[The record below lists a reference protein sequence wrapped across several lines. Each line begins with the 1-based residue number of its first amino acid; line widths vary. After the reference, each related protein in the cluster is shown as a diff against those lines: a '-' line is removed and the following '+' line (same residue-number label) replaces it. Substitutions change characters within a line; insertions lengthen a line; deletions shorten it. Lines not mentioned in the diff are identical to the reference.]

1 MAEEPGYD
9 AGLVFDDR
17 YLQHNPGLKMLP
29 DGYAFPWVEPELH
42 WSNHRLVQRAKQL
55 VDLSGTAEHLTRI
68 APRLATRE
76 EIERFHTP
84 GYVARVERLSAEGSG
99 DAGQGAP
106 VGPGSFDVAR
116 LAAGGALTAV
126 DAVAGGTVRRAF
138 ALVRP
143 PGHHAVANL
152 GMGFCIFN
160 NVVLAAMHAREV
172 HGIERVAIIDWDV
185 HSGNGTQDAFYDN
198 QSVLFFSIHQDRL
211 YPPASGWLEQ
221 NGTGAGEGYT
231 VNIPMPPGSGDAA
244 YLATFDEIV
253 LPVIDAFEPEMIF
266 VSAGQDA
273 SIMDQLGRMCL
284 TTEGYRRLTGLMIN
298 RAERH
303 AQGRLVV
310 LQEGGY
316 SETYAPYATLAIIET
331 LAGSN
336 SDLTEPMSHER
347 ILAQPHHTET
357 GLDARA
363 AIDEAKAHHR
373 KHWDTLE

>member
-1 MAEEPGYD
+1 MAEEPELD
-9 AGLVFDDR
+9 AGLVFNDR

-29 DGYAFPWVEPELH
+29 DGSAFPWVEPELH
-42 WSNHRLVQRAKQL
+42 WSNHRLVQRTKQL
-55 VDLSGTAEHLTRI
+55 VDLCGAADRLTMLP
-68 APRLATRE
+68 ARLASRE

-99 DAGQGAP
+99 DAGQGSP
-106 VGPGSFDVAR
+106 IGPGSFDVAR
-116 LAAGGALTAV
+116 LAVGGALTAV
-126 DAVAGGTVRRAF
+126 DAVMDGTVRRAF

-172 HGIERVAIIDWDV
+172 HGIDRIVIVDWDV
-185 HSGNGTQDAFYDN
+185 HDGNGTQDAFYDDP
-198 QSVLFFSIHQDRL
+198 SVLFFSIHQDRL

-221 NGTGAGEGYT
+221 DGASDGQGYT
-231 VNIPMPPGSGDAA
+231 VNIPMPPGNGDAA
-244 YLATFDEIV
+244 YLAAFDEIV
-253 LPVIDAFEPEMIF
+253 LPIIDAFEPEMIF

-316 SETYAPYATLAIIET
+316 SETYAPYATLAVIET
-331 LAGSN
+331 LAGVN
-336 SDLTEPMSHER
+336 SGLTEPLSHER
-347 ILAQPHHTET
+347 ILAQPHHTEI

-363 AIDEAKAHHR
+363 AIDGAKAHYQ
-373 KHWDTLE
+373 KHWRVLE